1 VDNSIE
7 AGAFLRS
14 RATTPSLRTN
24 VARALN
30 VAIFYA
36 LPLVTLVI
44 AVPYGGAQ
52 PWWQAVFECLVFL
65 LAAIAVVERWLG
77 ADAAPAMPMVASLR
91 HGAGRLLLP
100 LVALIVFALIQL
112 IPSGRNIAGV
122 NVQWTL
128 SSDPLG
134 TKSFI
139 VELCALIAFAWLLV
153 RYTVTERRLFFFI
166 DVIIAVAFL
175 SALFGLL
182 RQATQHQTGF
192 MLSGLKPGFGY
203 AQFINTNHF
212 AYLME
217 MAAGLALGVA
227 VSRGVGPR
235 RLVIFPVA
243 AAVMWLAVVRG
254 NSRGGIVSL
263 LCQVVLLGVFALS
276 ARHSKNVAP
285 QQASIIK
292 RWAATVA
299 LIAVLLVGSIA
310 AVIFVGGDPL
320 ASRIDTLSVELNQQT
335 AQTYTLRQNIWQ
347 ATWALIKDHPIAGVG
362 FGGYWVA
369 IAQYHRASGE
379 TTPQQAHNDYLEL
392 MASGGIVAVAIAVW
406 FALIFANVARR
417 AVNQEKRSGAAVAV
431 GAVVGISTVA
441 IHSLVDFGLH
451 VPINAMVFAALIAL
465 VIIVENQSRRPA
477 QSTS

>member
-1 VDNSIE
+1 
-7 AGAFLRS
+7 
-14 RATTPSLRTN
+14 
-24 VARALN
+24 
-30 VAIFYA
+30 
-36 LPLVTLVI
+36 
-44 AVPYGGAQ
+44 
-52 PWWQAVFECLVFL
+52 
-65 LAAIAVVERWLG
+65 
-77 ADAAPAMPMVASLR
+77 
-91 HGAGRLLLP
+91 
-100 LVALIVFALIQL
+100 
-112 IPSGRNIAGV
+112 
-122 NVQWTL
+122 
-128 SSDPLG
+128 
-134 TKSFI
+134 
-139 VELCALIAFAWLLV
+139 
-153 RYTVTERRLFFFI
+153 
-166 DVIIAVAFL
+166 
-175 SALFGLL
+175 
-182 RQATQHQTGF
+182 
-192 MLSGLKPGFGY
+192 
-203 AQFINTNHF
+203 
-212 AYLME
+212 
-217 MAAGLALGVA
+217 
-227 VSRGVGPR
+227 
-235 RLVIFPVA
+235 
-243 AAVMWLAVVRG
+243 
-254 NSRGGIVSL
+254 
-263 LCQVVLLGVFALS
+263 VLLGVFALS
-276 ARHSKNVAP
+276 VRHSENVAARK
-285 QQASIIK
+285 ASIIK

-392 MASGGIVAVAIAVW
+392 TASGGVVAVAIAVW